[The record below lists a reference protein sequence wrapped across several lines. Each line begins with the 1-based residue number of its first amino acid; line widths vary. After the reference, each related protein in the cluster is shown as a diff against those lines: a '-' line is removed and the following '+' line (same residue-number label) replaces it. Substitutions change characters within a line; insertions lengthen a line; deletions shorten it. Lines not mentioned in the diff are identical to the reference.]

1 MIEVVIGLAL
11 LHALMTVLILALQ
24 ELVHVVLF
32 VLIIVQEAVMETVQL
47 IVSNHVKTQKYIMTQ
62 REDEKLEM
70 YM

>member
-1 MIEVVIGLAL
+1 M

-32 VLIIVQEAVMETVQL
+32 VLIIVQEAVMETAQL

-62 REDEKLEM
+62 REDEKLEI

>member
-62 REDEKLEM
+62 KENEKLEM

>member
-1 MIEVVIGLAL
+1 MCLVL
-11 LHALMTVLILALQ
+11 LHVLMTVPILALR

-32 VLIIVQEAVMETVQL
+32 ALIIVQEVVMGTVQL
-47 IVSNHVKTQKYIMTQ
+47 IVNTHVLTQKYLMK

>member
-1 MIEVVIGLAL
+1 MIEVVIVLAL

-32 VLIIVQEAVMETVQL
+32 ALIIVQEVVMEPARLTV
-47 IVSNHVKTQKYIMTQ
+47 NFHVKTQKYIMTQ

>member
-1 MIEVVIGLAL
+1 MREVVIGLAL

-32 VLIIVQEAVMETVQL
+32 VLIIVQEVVMEPVRLTV
-47 IVSNHVKTQKYIMTQ
+47 SHHVLTQKYSMIL
-62 REDEKLEM
+62 RENEKLEM

>member
-1 MIEVVIGLAL
+1 MREVVIVLAL

-32 VLIIVQEAVMETVQL
+32 VLIIVQEVVMETVRL
-47 IVSNHVKTQKYIMTQ
+47 IVSHHVLTQKYSMIL

-70 YM
+70 YI